1 MKTRLFEI
9 IFWKGNYSPLQ
20 KSQLILMPAKGK
32 VSLTRQT
39 IYVLIP
45 ILDLIAFYKIKH
57 LRKYL
62 LIVYVG
68 VVGIASSVYSMI
80 VTPES
85 WEFNANYDPDYI
97 FDPVSWAL
105 QIPMMAITYAISI
118 YLVRKWSNEW
128 NEQFE
133 S

>member
-1 MKTRLFEI
+1 
-9 IFWKGNYSPLQ
+9 
-20 KSQLILMPAKGK
+20 MPATGK

-45 ILDLIAFYKIKH
+45 VLDLIAFYKIKH

-68 VVGIASSVYSMI
+68 VVGIASSIYSMV

-85 WEFNANYDPDYI
+85 WSFNSNYDPNYI
-97 FDPVSWAL
+97 LDPVSWAL
-105 QIPMMAITYAISI
+105 QVPMMAITYAISI

>member
-1 MKTRLFEI
+1 
-9 IFWKGNYSPLQ
+9 
-20 KSQLILMPAKGK
+20 MPAKGK

-105 QIPMMAITYAISI
+105 QIPMIAITYAISI

>member
-1 MKTRLFEI
+1 
-9 IFWKGNYSPLQ
+9 
-20 KSQLILMPAKGK
+20 MPATGK

-45 ILDLIAFYKIKH
+45 VLDLIAFYKIKH
-57 LRKYL
+57 LQKYL

-68 VVGIASSVYSMI
+68 VVGIASTAYTML

-85 WEFNANYDPDYI
+85 WSFNVNYDPNFI
-97 FDPVSWAL
+97 MDPVHWAL
-105 QIPMMAITYAISI
+105 HIPMIAITYAISI
-118 YLVRKWSNEW
+118 YLVRKWSKKW
-128 NEQFE
+128 NMQFDTV

>member
-1 MKTRLFEI
+1 
-9 IFWKGNYSPLQ
+9 
-20 KSQLILMPAKGK
+20 MPATGK

-45 ILDLIAFYKIKH
+45 VLDLIAFYKIKH

-68 VVGIASSVYSMI
+68 VVGIASSIYSMA

-85 WEFNANYDPDYI
+85 WSFNANYDPNYI
-97 FDPVSWAL
+97 LDPVSWAL
-105 QIPMMAITYAISI
+105 QVPMMAITYAISI
-118 YLVRKWSNEW
+118 YLVRKWSKKW
-128 NEQFE
+128 NLQFDNV